1 MAERTP
7 AWCAQP
13 ADASSAA
20 CVSASRA
27 VPTSAT
33 SRPTSLLKESVGP
46 LPALKGKVVTGGRL
60 NIARALDRGFLTG
73 ELSNRSVWWN
83 LLH

>member
-46 LPALKGKVVTGGRL
+46 LPALKGKVAARL
-60 NIARALDRGFLTG
+60 HKTKTNNDGQCRIASLAVRHYLP
-73 ELSNRSVWWN
+73 
-83 LLH
+83 